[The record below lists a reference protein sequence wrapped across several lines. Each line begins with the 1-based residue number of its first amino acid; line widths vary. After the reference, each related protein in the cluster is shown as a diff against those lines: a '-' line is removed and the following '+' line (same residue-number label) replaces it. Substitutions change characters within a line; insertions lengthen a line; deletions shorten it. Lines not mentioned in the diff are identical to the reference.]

1 MNKLAPTWE
10 ILLYY
15 QILGGVFPLALT
27 AWEGQERLEQR
38 LLMTQLLKLNQ
49 YALEHE
55 LITTEIYRKMEQS
68 IIEKYGTT

>member
-10 ILLYY
+10 ILLYH

-55 LITTEIYRKMEQS
+55 LITTEIYR
-68 IIEKYGTT
+68 

>member
-1 MNKLAPTWE
+1 M
-10 ILLYY
+10 
-15 QILGGVFPLALT
+15 ALT

-38 LLMTQLLKLNQ
+38 LTQLLKLNQ

>member
-1 MNKLAPTWE
+1 MCGA
-10 ILLYY
+10 
-15 QILGGVFPLALT
+15 GVFPLALT

-49 YALEHE
+49 DALEHE
-55 LITTEIYRKMEQS
+55 LITTEKYRKMEQS

>member
-1 MNKLAPTWE
+1 M
-10 ILLYY
+10 
-15 QILGGVFPLALT
+15 ALT

-55 LITTEIYRKMEQS
+55 LITTEIYRKMEQHKNS
-68 IIEKYGTT
+68 VYG

>member
-1 MNKLAPTWE
+1 M
-10 ILLYY
+10 
-15 QILGGVFPLALT
+15 ALT

-38 LLMTQLLKLNQ
+38 LLMTQLLQLKQ

>member
-1 MNKLAPTWE
+1 M
-10 ILLYY
+10 
-15 QILGGVFPLALT
+15 ALT

-55 LITTEIYRKMEQS
+55 LITTEFYRKMEQS

>member
-1 MNKLAPTWE
+1 MNKLAQTWE
-10 ILLYY
+10 ILLYHH
-15 QILGGVFPLALT
+15 ILGGVFPLALT
-27 AWEGQERLEQR
+27 AWEGQKRLEQR